1 MSMNIGEEKSAKLP
15 VWLKALDFA
24 QERNGLRLERF
35 NGNLYLYVNDGTRR
49 KRFCTMALG
58 RAADFKGF
66 SFNAKVQSKNRM
78 LFWVGKVRFVIDFA
92 AKKVATNLMGFQ
104 IAGSKEWGDD
114 VQMPWRA
121 EFMPLFGDPMPPMEM
136 DENAAKLFW
145 QWFHLKEGSIV
156 ELVEKSRKDA
166 KIVYKQFDLW
176 LAPVFPFAKPGQIGV
191 ELRCSNDG
199 HTFTLQCG
207 GNEKLFED
215 ADKFAALMPEGLRR
229 MWTFVAEE

>member
-15 VWLKALDFA
+15 IWLKALDFTH
-24 QERNGLRLERF
+24 ENNGLRLERF
-35 NGNLYLYVNDGTRR
+35 NGNLNLYVNDGSRR
-49 KRFCTMALG
+49 KRFCTMFLG
-58 RAADFKGF
+58 RAADYKGF
-66 SFNAKVQSKNRM
+66 PFNAKVQSKNRM

-136 DENAAKLFW
+136 DENAGKHFW

-176 LAPVFPFAKPGQIGV
+176 LAPVFPFAKPGQIDV
-191 ELRCSNDG
+191 TLNCSNDG
-199 HTFTLQCG
+199 HTFTLHCG

>member
-15 VWLKALDFA
+15 IWLKALDFT
-24 QERNGLRLERF
+24 QEKSGLRLERF

-49 KRFCTMALG
+49 KRFCTMPLG

-66 SFNAKVQSKNRM
+66 PFHAKVQSKNRM
-78 LFWVGKVRFVIDFA
+78 LFWVGRVRFIIDFA

-104 IAGSKEWGDD
+104 VTGSKQWGED

-136 DENAAKLFW
+136 DENAGKLFW

-156 ELVEKSRKDA
+156 ELVEKGRKEA

-176 LAPVFPFAKPGQIGV
+176 LAPVFPYAKPGQIDV
-191 ELRCSNDG
+191 ELKCSNDG
-199 HTFTLQCG
+199 HTFFFRCG
-207 GNEKLFED
+207 GNEKLAED
-215 ADKFAALMPEGLRR
+215 AEKFAEFMPEGLRR
-229 MWTFVAEE
+229 VWTVEIEE